1 VAITLSWAATLTAV
15 ETLTGN
21 TDDAPDAQRKITHSG
36 FDLSGQ
42 ASATL
47 APVVT
52 AHAGKL
58 IALTAGALTID
69 LTSLAGWGSNGTTV
83 NGTGL
88 KVQFLRVKNLG
99 ANDMA
104 FTTGATNGYNFGGT
118 VTVHPGGFVMF
129 GQNNGNPAIASGVK
143 TIDVTGTGTQTAQV
157 SIEMG

>member
-21 TDDAPDAQRKITHSG
+21 TDDAADANRKITHAA
-36 FDLSGQ
+36 FDLSGTS
-42 ASATL
+42 SATL

-69 LTSLAGWGSNGTTV
+69 LTNLVGWGSNGTTV
-83 NGTGL
+83 SGTGL

-99 ANDMA
+99 ANPMTFA
-104 FTTGATNGYNFGGT
+104 TGASSGYNFGGPIT
-118 VTVHPGGFVMF
+118 VQPGGFVMI
-129 GQNNGNPAIASGVK
+129 GGNSALPAIAAGAK
-143 TIDVTGTGTQTAQV
+143 NIDVTGTGTQTAQL